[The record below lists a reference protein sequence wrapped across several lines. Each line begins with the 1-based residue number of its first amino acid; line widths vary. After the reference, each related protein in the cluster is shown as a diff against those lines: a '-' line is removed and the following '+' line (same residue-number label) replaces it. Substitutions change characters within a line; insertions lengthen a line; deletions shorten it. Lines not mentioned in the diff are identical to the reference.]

1 MKRFVLIA
9 CTAALAACNKGPDI
23 DVKNA
28 SVGEVAEKA
37 RAAAADSRL
46 VEPGR
51 WETKV
56 TLLEADMPD
65 LPPQYA
71 ARIKETM
78 AKVQGRT
85 VATCITAAD
94 LKKAKPDFLAAHT
107 KNCRFDHYTM
117 GSGKIDAQMTCT
129 APQGG
134 SMSVA
139 TIGTYSPDAYE
150 ATSVMTMSGGPTG
163 ARTTKSHT
171 ESHRIGECKGDE
183 INFKKQEVGQ

>member
-1 MKRFVLIA
+1 MKRVILIA
-9 CTAALAACNKGPDI
+9 GIAVLAACNKGPDI

-37 RAAAADSRL
+37 RAAAAGARL
-46 VEPGR
+46 VDPGR

-56 TLLEADMPD
+56 TLIQADMPN

-78 AKVQGRT
+78 AKVQGQT
-85 VATCITAAD
+85 VATCLTAAD
-94 LKKAKPDFLAAHT
+94 LKKPTPEFLAAHT

-117 GSGKIDAQMTCT
+117 SGGKIDAQMTCT

-139 TIGTYSPDAYE
+139 TTGTFSPDSYE
-150 ATSVMTMSGGPTG
+150 TTTVMTMSGGPGG

-171 ESHRIGECKGDE
+171 EAHRVGECKGDE
-183 INFKKQEVGQ
+183 INFKKPEVGQ